1 MSLHSIITALD
12 LKNLTDPK
20 AFEASQPTSVYAS
33 DLLSC
38 VMASAQAGES
48 GYAACTS
55 TSWRSPLCWT

>member
-38 VMASAQAGES
+38 VMASAQAGER
-48 GYAACTS
+48 A
-55 TSWRSPLCWT
+55 